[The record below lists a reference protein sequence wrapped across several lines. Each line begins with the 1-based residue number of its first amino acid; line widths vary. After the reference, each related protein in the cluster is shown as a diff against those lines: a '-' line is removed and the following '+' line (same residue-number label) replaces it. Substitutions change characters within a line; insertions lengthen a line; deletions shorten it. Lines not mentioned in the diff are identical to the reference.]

1 MSSVVHPSQLVSIL
15 ILKLLIFYVNLK
27 TMKFEEL
34 SFEEAPIIKKE
45 IPGSKSKE
53 ILQIQEKLEG
63 SPVSYPKGSPI
74 AIKQGFG
81 ATIKDADDNVF
92 IDFFGG
98 AGVLALG
105 HCNPLIDE
113 RVRET
118 QKQITHT
125 LDFPTT
131 IRLDLVEKLQK
142 VLPGGLRNN
151 SKVIFGGPTGSDA
164 VESAIKLSK
173 TITKRHGIIAFE
185 GSYHGMTSGALA
197 LTSGKFWKKNYI
209 PLIPEVHFVPFAY
222 SYRCPFNTKTDE
234 ECAMASANYYEHV
247 LEDPHSGVVDPAMT
261 IIEPIQGEGGSIV
274 PHYSFAKRIAEIS
287 NAYEIPIVFDE
298 IQAGFCRTGK
308 FFSSEHSEA
317 TPDIMTLSK
326 ALGGGFPLSAIAYRE
341 DLDVWTK
348 AAHIGTFR
356 GNVTAMAAGAAS
368 IDFMLEN
375 NIAQYAEEVGN
386 FMLSKLDKSTRN
398 SAIVGEVRGKGLMIG
413 IEIVKNKETKE
424 ASSELCSAIRDKMF
438 QRGVIIEIGGH
449 YNNVLRF
456 LPPLIIT
463 KKLAETGIDICIE
476 SIEEVESKLN

>member
-1 MSSVVHPSQLVSIL
+1 
-15 ILKLLIFYVNLK
+15 
-27 TMKFEEL
+27 MKFDEL
-34 SFEEAPIIKKE
+34 SFDQAPRVKKE
-45 IPGSKSKE
+45 IPGIKSKE
-53 ILQIQEKLEG
+53 ILSLQEKLEG

-81 ATIKDADDNVF
+81 ATIKDADDNIF

-105 HCNPLIDE
+105 HCNPVIDE
-113 RVRET
+113 KVREV

-131 IRLDLVEKLQK
+131 IRLDLVEKIQK
-142 VLPGGLRNN
+142 VLPGDLQNN

-173 TITKRHGIIAFE
+173 TITKRHGIISFE
-185 GSYHGMTSGALA
+185 GAYHGMTSGALA

-209 PLIPEVHFVPFAY
+209 PLIPEVHFVPYAY
-222 SYRCPFNTKTDE
+222 SYRCSFNSKTDE
-234 ECAMASANYYEHV
+234 ECAEATANYYEHI

-274 PHYSFAKRIAEIS
+274 PHDSFIRRITEIS
-287 NAYEIPIVFDE
+287 NTYQVPIVFDE

-308 FFSSEHSEA
+308 FFSSEHSGA
-317 TPDIMTLSK
+317 SPDIMTLSK

-341 DLDVWTK
+341 DLDVWKK

-356 GNVTAMAAGAAS
+356 GNVTAMAAGSAS

-375 NIAQYAEEVGN
+375 NIAQYAEELGN
-386 FMLSKLDKSTRN
+386 FMIGKLKKNIQD

-413 IEIVKNKETKE
+413 VEIVKNKDTKE
-424 ASSELCSAIRDKMF
+424 ASPELCSAIRDEMF

-476 SIEEVESKLN
+476 SIEKIGSNFT